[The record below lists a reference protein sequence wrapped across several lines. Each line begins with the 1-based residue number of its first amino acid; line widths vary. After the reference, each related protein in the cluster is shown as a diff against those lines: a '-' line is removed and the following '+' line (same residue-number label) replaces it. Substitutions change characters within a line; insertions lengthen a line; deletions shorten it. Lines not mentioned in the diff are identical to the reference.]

1 VPQLS
6 IFHAAAAA
14 AAAAAAGVQS
24 SGGHAAA
31 SAAAEAAAA
40 EAEGG
45 EAAAAAAKFQKESYD
60 YLLSMQIWNLT
71 YEKVQALQGDADTAA
86 AEVARLE
93 QADIRSMW
101 IEDLENFLVE
111 YEKWE
116 EEANAAAALLVKQR
130 KGAKGGGK
138 AKGAAGGAKAGAKGK
153 KANPWSDEESDEEED
168 MDYEEFKVGR
178 TKGWWEGARGQREQL
193 EGVRARDSTRMVQE
207 DLSGRGASC
216 GPCAAVV
223 AWKGPAYFAAYQQ
236 VQPHPT
242 WLALVVP
249 FSTAGTQA
257 AGSAQAC
264 SGQSSQGS
272 CRYCQAARSCR
283 PLLLH
288 SHHLH
293 SPWHAAGVHC
303 QDGSAAQARQQG
315 CGSRSCQEGS
325 HCCCSSGSSR
335 CCSACNNCA
344 DSLPGLGRHGDEP
357 GRWVGQ

>member
-1 VPQLS
+1 MIVPQVS
-6 IFHAAAAA
+6 IFLTAAASGDG
-14 AAAAAAGVQS
+14 GVQS

-130 KGAKGGGK
+130 KGAKGGGGGGK

-168 MDYEEFKVGR
+168 MDYQEFKVGR
-178 TKGWWEGARGQREQL
+178 KRGWR
-193 EGVRARDSTRMVQE
+193 EGVRGQGMEGVRGGDSTRGARESEREKGFMWH
-207 DLSGRGASC
+207 LS
-216 GPCAAVV
+216 
-223 AWKGPAYFAAYQQ
+223 
-236 VQPHPT
+236 
-242 WLALVVP
+242 
-249 FSTAGTQA
+249 
-257 AGSAQAC
+257 
-264 SGQSSQGS
+264 
-272 CRYCQAARSCR
+272 
-283 PLLLH
+283 
-288 SHHLH
+288 
-293 SPWHAAGVHC
+293 
-303 QDGSAAQARQQG
+303 
-315 CGSRSCQEGS
+315 
-325 HCCCSSGSSR
+325 SSGYM
-335 CCSACNNCA
+335 
-344 DSLPGLGRHGDEP
+344 
-357 GRWVGQ
+357 